1 MILKENPKIILVNI
15 HRMGQD
21 ICIWLR
27 LLTFSSLTSLN
38 CFLSFIKKC
47 FLLFL
52 FSHCFI
58 SKAKECTLCT
68 LSHES
73 LRDKTPTL

>member
-38 CFLSFIKKC
+38 CFLSFIKKM
-47 FLLFL
+47 FFIVFIVSVFSLFYL
-52 FSHCFI
+52 
-58 SKAKECTLCT
+58 
-68 LSHES
+68 
-73 LRDKTPTL
+73 